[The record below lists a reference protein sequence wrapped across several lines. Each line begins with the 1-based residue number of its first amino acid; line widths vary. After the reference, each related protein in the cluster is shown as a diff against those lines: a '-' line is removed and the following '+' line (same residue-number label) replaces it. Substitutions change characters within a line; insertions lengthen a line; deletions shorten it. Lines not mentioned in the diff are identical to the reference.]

1 LFFQEG
7 TVINDFIKAA
17 ASLIVTAT
25 IWLSAVDTCFAGA
38 WTMQKGKLY
47 DRMAFNYYYADDEFN
62 KRGDRT
68 AFSDNSNFRD
78 LNLNNYIE
86 YGLLDNL
93 TLINSVYYKEI
104 KKKFDNREE
113 KTWGIGDI
121 DLGAKTRITELA
133 GGILST
139 QALFKFP
146 WLYDKDDAL
155 PLGNGQVDF
164 ELRLL
169 YGHSLYP
176 YIPGYCNFELG
187 YRWRLQDP
195 SDEVRYLVEFGLDFT
210 RQFYGRVKLDGIYS
224 MDNGNHFDLSG
235 NPTTTNN
242 FDLGKLDMTLGY
254 KLSKEWG
261 LEINC
266 TPEIYGK
273 NTASGATYAFAIT
286 YQIP

>member
-1 LFFQEG
+1 LRRESVNSSSG
-7 TVINDFIKAA
+7 KTVISILLTVLLVVA
-17 ASLIVTAT
+17 ASG
-25 IWLSAVDTCFAGA
+25 TCFAGA

-47 DRMAFNYYYADDEFN
+47 DRIALNYYSADDEFN
-62 KRGDRT
+62 KNGDRT
-68 AFSDNSNFRD
+68 DFVNNGSFRD
-78 LNLNNYIE
+78 VNVNNYIE

-93 TLINSVYYKEI
+93 TLINSVYYKVI
-104 KKKFDNREE
+104 KKKDDDREQ

-121 DLGAKTRITELA
+121 DLGAKTQVMKLA

-139 QALFKFP
+139 QALIKIP
-146 WLYDKDDAL
+146 WTYDSDDDL

-169 YGHSLYP
+169 YGRSLYP
-176 YIPGYCNFELG
+176 HIPGYCNFELG

-195 SDEVRYLVEFGLDFT
+195 SDEVRYLIEFGMDFT
-210 RQFYGRVKLDGIYS
+210 RQLYGRIKLDGIYS
-224 MDNGNHFDLSG
+224 MDNGGHFDTSG
-235 NPTTTNN
+235 NPTATNN

-261 LEINC
+261 LEIGC

-273 NTASGATYAFAIT
+273 DTAAGATYTLAAT